1 MADERRMGRNNEDR
15 EFEEK
20 VVQVR
25 RVCKVVTGGK
35 RLGFRVLTVVGDR
48 KGRVGLGI
56 GKASDVSVAIR
67 KGVEA
72 AKKNLV
78 TIPMVYNTIPHEVI
92 GKLGSSEVLLRPAPA
107 GRGVIAGGSVRV
119 VLELAGIR
127 DIVAKSIGSSSAI
140 NSAKATLNALSL
152 LRKLEDEQVH
162 RGKTIEVRFVQ
173 HAEA

>member
-1 MADERRMGRNNEDR
+1 MVGQREER

-48 KGRVGLGI
+48 KGRVGMGI

-72 AKKNLV
+72 AKKNMV
-78 TIPMVYNTIPHEVI
+78 SVPMVSNTIPHDVI
-92 GKLGSSEVLLRPAPA
+92 GKLGASRVLLRPATS
-107 GRGVIAGGSVRV
+107 GRGVIAGGAVRV
-119 VLELAGIR
+119 VLELAGVR
-127 DIVAKSIGSSSAI
+127 DVVAKSIGSSSAI
-140 NSAKATLNALSL
+140 NSAKATIDALQSL
-152 LRKLEDEQVH
+152 RTYEGEKAI
-162 RGKTIEVRFVQ
+162 RGKEIEVRFVQ
-173 HAEA
+173 SVAE

>member
-1 MADERRMGRNNEDR
+1 MYEEK

-35 RLGFRVLTVVGDR
+35 RFGFRVLTVVGDR

-56 GKASDVSVAIR
+56 GKSGDVSVAIR
-67 KGVEA
+67 KSVEA
-72 AKKNLV
+72 AKKKMIKV
-78 TIPMVYNTIPHEVI
+78 PMVVNTIPHEVI
-92 GKLGSSEVLLRPAPA
+92 GKLGASEVLLRPAPA

-140 NSAKATLNALSL
+140 NSAKATINALL
-152 LRKLEDEQVH
+152 ALRNIEDEKVH
-162 RGKTIEVRFVQ
+162 RGKDLEVRFVQ
-173 HAEA
+173 SVEA

>member
-1 MADERRMGRNNEDR
+1 MMEEK

-48 KGRVGLGI
+48 KGKVGMGI
-56 GKASDVSVAIR
+56 GKSSDVSVAIR
-67 KGVEA
+67 KAVEA
-72 AKKNLV
+72 AKKKMITV
-78 TIPMVYNTIPHEVI
+78 PMVVNTIPHEVI

-140 NSAKATLNALSL
+140 NSAKATIDALTL
-152 LRKLEDEQVH
+152 LRRIDDEKIN
-162 RGKTIEVRFVQ
+162 RGKDLEVRFVQ
-173 HAEA
+173 SAEA

>member
-1 MADERRMGRNNEDR
+1 MAEEK

-35 RLGFRVLTVVGDR
+35 RLGFRVLTIVGDK

-56 GKASDVSVAIR
+56 GKAADVAVAIR

-72 AKKNLV
+72 AKKGLSAV
-78 TIPMVYNTIPHEVI
+78 PMVGNTIPHEVI
-92 GKLGSSEVLLRPAPA
+92 GKLGASEVLLRPAPA

-127 DIVAKSIGSSSAI
+127 DVVAKSLGSSSAI
-140 NSAKATLNALSL
+140 NCAKATINALASL
-152 LRKLEDEQVH
+152 RRIEDERTY
-162 RGKTIEVRFVQ
+162 RGKAIEVRFAQ
-173 HAEA
+173 SAEA

>member
-1 MADERRMGRNNEDR
+1 MAEEK

-35 RLGFRVLTVVGDR
+35 RLGFRVLTIVGDR

-56 GKASDVSVAIR
+56 GKAADVSVAIR

-72 AKKNLV
+72 AKKGLAAV
-78 TIPMVYNTIPHEVI
+78 PMVGNTIPHEVI
-92 GKLGSSEVLLRPAPA
+92 GKLGASEVLLRPAPS

-127 DIVAKSIGSSSAI
+127 DVVAKSIGSSSAI
-140 NSAKATLNALSL
+140 NSAKATINALTL
-152 LRKLEDEQVH
+152 LRKIDDEKAI
-162 RGKTIEVRFVQ
+162 RGKAIEVRFAQSV
-173 HAEA
+173 ES

>member
-1 MADERRMGRNNEDR
+1 MYQQKEER

-35 RLGFRVLTVVGDR
+35 RLGFRVLAVVGDR
-48 KGRVGLGI
+48 KGKVGIGI
-56 GKASDVSVAIR
+56 GKAGDVSVAIR
-67 KGVEA
+67 KSVES
-72 AKKNLV
+72 AKKKMV
-78 TIPMVYNTIPHEVI
+78 TVPMIVNTIPHEVI
-92 GKLGSSEVLLRPAPA
+92 GKLGASEVLLRPAPS

-140 NSAKATLNALSL
+140 NSAKATIDALRSL
-152 LRKLEDEQVH
+152 TTLEAEKIN
-162 RGKTIEVRFVQ
+162 RGKDIEVRFVQ
-173 HAEA
+173 SVEA

>member
-1 MADERRMGRNNEDR
+1 MAEEK

-35 RLGFRVLTVVGDR
+35 RMGFRVLTVVGDR
-48 KGRVGLGI
+48 KGKVGLGI
-56 GKASDVSVAIR
+56 GKARDVAVAIR

-78 TIPMVYNTIPHEVI
+78 SVPMVCDTIPHEVI
-92 GKLGSSEVLLRPAPA
+92 GKLGASEVLLRPAPS

-127 DIVAKSIGSSSAI
+127 DVVAKSIGSSSAI
-140 NSAKATLNALSL
+140 NCAKATISALSS
-152 LRKLEDEQVH
+152 LRKFEDEKAI
-162 RGKTIEVRFVQ
+162 RGKEFEVRFVQ
-173 HAEA
+173 SAEA

>member
-1 MADERRMGRNNEDR
+1 MLMMEEK

-48 KGRVGLGI
+48 KGKVGMGI
-56 GKASDVSVAIR
+56 GKSSDVSVAIR
-67 KGVEA
+67 KAVEA
-72 AKKNLV
+72 AKKKMITV
-78 TIPMVYNTIPHEVI
+78 PMVVNTIPHEVI

-140 NSAKATLNALSL
+140 NSAKATIDALTL
-152 LRKLEDEQVH
+152 LRRIDDEKIN
-162 RGKTIEVRFVQ
+162 RGKDLEVRFVQ
-173 HAEA
+173 SAEA